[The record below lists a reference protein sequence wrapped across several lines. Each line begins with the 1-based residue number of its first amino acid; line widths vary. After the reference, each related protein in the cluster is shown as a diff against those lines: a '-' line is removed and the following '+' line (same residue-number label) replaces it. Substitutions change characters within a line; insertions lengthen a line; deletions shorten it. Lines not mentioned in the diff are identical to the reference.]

1 MISSGTIAIPRYV
14 ESLKRYV
21 GNFTCDK
28 LNGQLAFFIAP
39 QSQGYIVADKP
50 VTGVP
55 HGFVGSINLVDGAAT
70 TILDLVSAQIQ
81 FELGAKDGPWT
92 VIDQFAAQGV
102 DTLTGKAFAFRTVGP
117 DAQDSRSLIVEFG
130 VSDQASFV
138 KAWNE
143 LATWAK
149 G

>member
-1 MISSGTIAIPRYV
+1 MISSGTISIPRYV

-21 GNFTCDK
+21 GNYTCDK
-28 LNGQLAFFIAP
+28 LNGQLAHFVAP
-39 QSQGYIVADKP
+39 HSQGYIVADKP
-50 VTGVP
+50 VANIP
-55 HGFVGSINLVDGAAT
+55 HGFVGTINLVDGNADV
-70 TILDLVSAQIQ
+70 ILDLVSAQIQ
-81 FELGAKDGPWT
+81 FELGPKDGAWT

-102 DTLTGKAFAFRTVGP
+102 DTLSGKAFAFRTTGP
-117 DAQDSRSLIVEFG
+117 DSADPRSLVVEFG